1 MDFTNNLERNMEAL
15 HKKGAFLTTKVDGEV
30 NTMTIS
36 WGSIGFV
43 WGKPMFTALVRK
55 SRHSYNLI
63 EKAGEFTVSIPL
75 DDSMKKEL
83 ALCGTKSGRD
93 MDKIKEANLE
103 LGEGKKVSTPVIK
116 GAEVHFECKVVYKQ
130 PMSPNLLDENIDKS
144 SYGSKDYHTIYFGE
158 IVDCYEE

>member
-1 MDFTNNLERNMEAL
+1 MDFTKNLEKNMEFL
-15 HKKGAFLTTKVDGEV
+15 HKKGAFLTTKVGDEV

-36 WGSIGFV
+36 WGSIGFI

-55 SRHSYNLI
+55 SRHTYNLL

-93 MDKIKEANLE
+93 MNKIKEANLKLE
-103 LGEGKKVSTPVIK
+103 EGRSLSTPVIK
-116 GAEVHFECKVVYKQ
+116 GSKVHFECKVVYKQ
-130 PMSPNLLDENIDKS
+130 PMTPNLLDEAVDNN
-144 SYGSKDYHTIYFGE
+144 SYGTKDYHTIYFGE
-158 IVDCYEE
+158 IIDCYEE

>member
-1 MDFTNNLERNMEAL
+1 MNFTQNLEKNMEYL
-15 HKKGAFLTTKVDGEV
+15 HKQGAFLTTKVGDEI

-55 SRHSYNLI
+55 SRHTYNLL

-75 DDSMKKEL
+75 SDNMKKEL
-83 ALCGTKSGRD
+83 AICGTKSGRD
-93 MDKIKEANLE
+93 VNKLKECSLQ
-103 LGEGKKVSTPVIK
+103 LGEGKIVSTPVIK
-116 GAEVHFECKVVYKQ
+116 GCGVHFECKVLYKQ
-130 PMSPNLLDENIDKS
+130 PMSPNLLDESVDNN
-144 SYGSKDYHTIYFGE
+144 SYGNKDYHTIYFGE